1 MKKCW
6 LPTQPHC
13 SGEPKSIY
21 IGLWPVLAEQPRKIS
36 LIDLIS
42 SSVSYQSFLI
52 PPLFDLGSE
61 FWQRTE
67 GILSAEQTHHCLV
80 CGQDDSYRAI
90 WEQNAKVILSE
101 SGPFYIFLGLTYYHR
116 QGIPL
121 RNVPILHFS
130 ACSLYFSF
138 LYIFLFFPF
147 LVLTL
152 FPSSL
157 ILITLFISSGDLG
170 IGCHEKV

>member
-1 MKKCW
+1 MVKKCW
-6 LPTQPHC
+6 LPTLPHC

-21 IGLWPVLAEQPRKIS
+21 IGHWPVLAERPRKIS

-42 SSVSYQSFLI
+42 SSVSYRSFLI

-67 GILSAEQTHHCLV
+67 GILSAEQTLHCLV

-90 WEQNAKVILSE
+90 WEQNTKVILSE
-101 SGPFYIFLGLTYYHR
+101 SGPFNIFLGLTYHHR

-130 ACSLYFSF
+130 ACSSNFSF
-138 LYIFLFFPF
+138 L
-147 LVLTL
+147 VL
-152 FPSSL
+152 SL
-157 ILITLFISSGDLG
+157 SRSHSLSL
-170 IGCHEKV
+170 